1 MSQKK
6 MGTHYVREIC
16 QLFREVAA
24 DLQFPDIK
32 DRMIAL
38 ADEMEPIAGKLYFKT
53 QKGTE
58 EMVEMAGELGEIVD
72 KLNGAKDA
80 EVAQSVC
87 NPFFTKIEKSVK
99 AAKTMKVRMT

>member
-1 MSQKK
+1 MSQQK

-16 QLFREVAA
+16 QTFREVAEKTS
-24 DLQFPDIK
+24 FPDVK
-32 DRMIAL
+32 EKLIAL

-58 EMVEMAGELGEIVD
+58 EMIELSGELEAIVD
-72 KLNGAKDA
+72 QLKGCEDVEA
-80 EVAQSVC
+80 AQSVC
-87 NPFFTKIEKSVK
+87 NPFIEKIEKSVK

>member
-1 MSQKK
+1 MSQQK

-16 QLFREVAA
+16 QTFREVAEKTSFA
-24 DLQFPDIK
+24 EIK
-32 DRMIAL
+32 DKLIAL

-58 EMVEMAGELGEIVD
+58 EMVEMAGELGGIVD
-72 KLNGAKDA
+72 KLKSAADA
-80 EVAQSVC
+80 DAAQNIC
-87 NPFFTKIEKSVK
+87 NPYFAKIEKSVK